1 MTAYLIDTN
10 VIVRWVLP
18 HDPLSPPARTAVK
31 RLVQQGDAIY
41 VGTQNL
47 MEFWSVATRPHAAN
61 GLGMRPAQAAA
72 EVDRIE
78 ALFPILDDIPAIYR
92 HWRHLVE
99 TCGILGRQVFDARLV
114 ALMAA
119 HRVTHILTFN
129 TEDFRRYP
137 DIVVV
142 SPHDIVRSAPVEP

>member
-1 MTAYLIDTN
+1 MTAYLADTN

-18 HDPLSPPARTAVK
+18 HDPLSLPARTAVK
-31 RLVQQGDAIY
+31 QLVQQGDTVY

-61 GLGMRPAQAAA
+61 GLGMTPAQAAA
-72 EVDRIE
+72 EVDRIA

-92 HWRHLVE
+92 HWRRLVE
-99 TCGILGRQVFDARLV
+99 ACGISGRQVFDARLA

-119 HRVTHILTFN
+119 HSVTHILIFN

-137 DIVVV
+137 GIVVV
-142 SPHDIVRSAPVEP
+142 SPHDVIGSAPVEP